1 METTLLTAAVKLYST
16 TNKHNS
22 PFQPLQ
28 IKSVIVKEGLRGTI
42 YIEAFKL
49 AHVVSAL
56 KGISAVSEAATRRI
70 TMVPL
75 GQMVETLRVIKD
87 IPKLKPGTFV
97 RLKRMVYK
105 DDLAQVDAV
114 DVSQD
119 KVCLRLVPRIDYTRM
134 RGALRQRGG
143 DEEKGR
149 LKGKR
154 PPAKLFDYEK
164 IRWGVGLRRG

>member
-1 METTLLTAAVKLYST
+1 M
-16 TNKHNS
+16 
-22 PFQPLQ
+22 
-28 IKSVIVKEGLRGTI
+28 IVKEGLRGTI

-56 KGISAVSEAATRRI
+56 KGISAVSEASTRRI

-87 IPKLKPGTFV
+87 IPKLKPGNFV
-97 RLKRMVYK
+97 RLKRTVFK
-105 DDLAQVDAV
+105 DDLAQVCKPIPSSRGGKFAQVDAV
-114 DVSQD
+114 DVAQD
-119 KVCLRLVPRIDYTRM
+119 RVCLRLLPRIDYTRM

-143 DEEKGR
+143 DDEEKKNR

-154 PPAKLFDYEK
+154 PPTKLFDYDK
-164 IRWGVGLRRG
+164 IR